1 MANRSY
7 QYETSPRKYE
17 SEYENKPKK
26 SKKPKAKNVQKSQKV
41 KNTQKEKQ
49 ERRKQQIENLKFRLT
64 FTCNVFI
71 LLSIMFTMMYR
82 NALITQSFSEIQ
94 GLKSKVSEIQKEND
108 QLEISIQNSLNLST
122 IEQTAKDLLGMQK
135 LTNKQT
141 IYLTL
146 PKKDYVEPS
155 TEEIVIEENTGIIQ
169 SIINFIANI
178 F

>member
-1 MANRSY
+1 MANRAY

-17 SEYENKPKK
+17 QEYDNRPKK
-26 SKKPKAKNVQKSQKV
+26 RKKQKNKSVQKSQNV
-41 KNTQKEKQ
+41 KNAQKEKQ
-49 ERRKQQIENLKFRLT
+49 EKKKQRIEAFKFRVAVTFNVLIFLT
-64 FTCNVFI
+64 
-71 LLSIMFTMMYR
+71 IMFAVIYR

-155 TEEIVIEENTGIIQ
+155 AEEVVIEENTGIIQ
-169 SIINFIANI
+169 SIINFITNI